1 VRRPLAL
8 LPLCVLLA
16 ACGGSHSSKSSTS
29 APGPKLIPLAE
40 QGPLGTGPREVWW
53 FASKGK
59 ARSLVVFLHGYGGPV
74 EETPKN
80 HVPFLRHLAA
90 QGSDV
95 IYPRYEVS
103 LSTDQYADIDAAIAT
118 ARAHLGDPHVP
129 VIVVGYSRGGRL
141 AVDYAAYRAMNGRPP
156 VGVLAIYPAVYADF
170 ERLISFKH
178 LDPKMKLTMLLGD
191 KDTDVDGTGART
203 ILARLELANFPIAN
217 VKVIV
222 VRSTKAFTA
231 NHLSLMNTGPTA
243 RREIW
248 GPADRF
254 IASVR

>member
-1 VRRPLAL
+1 MRRLLLLLPAAL
-8 LPLCVLLA
+8 LAGGCGSSGSNSSPTATPKPTPLV
-16 ACGGSHSSKSSTS
+16 T
-29 APGPKLIPLAE
+29 
-40 QGPLGTGPREVWW
+40 QGPLGQGTREVWW

-59 ARSLVVFLHGYGGPV
+59 PRSLVVFLHGYGGPV
-74 EETPKN
+74 EETPAN
-80 HVPFLRHLAA
+80 HIPFLRHLAA

-103 LSTDQYADIDAAIAT
+103 LSTNQYADIDAAIAT
-118 ARAHLGDPHVP
+118 ATAKLGRPHVP

-141 AVDYAAYRAMNGRPP
+141 AVDYAAYRSAEGRPP
-156 VGVLAIYPAVYADF
+156 TGVLAIYPAVYADF
-170 ERLISFKH
+170 ERLIPFKE
-178 LDPKMKLTMLLGD
+178 LNRKTKLTMFLGD

-217 VKVIV
+217 VKVRII
-222 VRSTKAFTA
+222 RSTKTFTA
-231 NHLSLMNTGPTA
+231 NHLSVMDTSPTA

-248 GPADRF
+248 HPADKF